1 MAAPAPA
8 TDTPVSRPTPDGVD
22 PASAMTTP
30 VPGTSPA
37 DPAHPTGPLTPE
49 EIADRLVPSDVQLSP
64 DGQRVL
70 FTVAAGGKAG
80 EHPESTVWIAGAGA
94 EPRPF
99 SAGTARDAH
108 PRWSPDG
115 TRVAFTSDRIERG
128 ESRLFLI
135 HAGGGEARPL
145 GDLQG
150 ELAAPLW
157 SPDGRSVAVLRKEP
171 VPADEKTKQEARDD
185 TVVAGEGLL
194 PNRLWI
200 IDAVG
205 GKARQV
211 TFGQRQVW
219 SIAWTPDGQ
228 QLVTLTTESADLD
241 TVFAPGDL
249 WRVPATGGVPRHV
262 ARFPVLPGDPVVV
275 DMPNGPVVA
284 VRANAHRADPSDSVW
299 TVPLAGG
306 EPAKALP
313 EMCGVVEHLLP
324 APGHPGEVVIRM
336 VEGTHAAVYR
346 FALATAEL
354 TPITP
359 ADRHGRGTVVGAP
372 SFSADGETIALVW
385 SDGDTPDEVWLGT
398 PGGEAK
404 AMTTFGTPFR
414 GRLGRVETVRWPSD
428 DGVEI
433 EGMLVYPVDHRP
445 GQRVPLVVEIHGGPS
460 WQWEEGTMLSWHDWA
475 QMLAGR
481 GYATLAPN
489 PRGSTGYG
497 SAFQNLLQDDVGG
510 GEARDL
516 TSGARAMVER
526 GIADPDRLG
535 IGGWSW
541 GGYLTAWTITQ
552 TTMFRAA
559 VMGAGLA
566 NMVSDHGQNDIPS
579 MNDWIFPG
587 HPYDHLDHYWQ
598 ASPIRHIDRVTTPTL
613 ILHGAGDD
621 RVHPAQ
627 AMEYHRALK
636 TRGVPVEFVRYPR
649 EGHGIKERLHQIDLM
664 NRIITWYDRWLA
676 PGASAAS
683 DGSRAM
689 VPGDTA
695 ASPVLAPGGDVVI
708 GDPAMIN
715 GTGAS

>member
-1 MAAPAPA
+1 MAAPAETTDIAA
-8 TDTPVSRPTPDGVD
+8 TDAPTRNPDGLI
-22 PASAMTTP
+22 
-30 VPGTSPA
+30 
-37 DPAHPTGPLTPE
+37 GPIGPITPE
-49 EIADRLVPSDVQLSP
+49 EIADRLVPSDAQLSP
-64 DGQRVL
+64 DGGRVL
-70 FTVAAGGKAG
+70 FTVAPGGRAG
-80 EHPESTVWIAGAGA
+80 EHQESTIWIAGEAS

-99 SAGTARDAH
+99 SAGTAHDAH

-115 TRVAFTSDRIERG
+115 QRVAFISDRIERG

-150 ELAAPLW
+150 EMAPPVW
-157 SPDGRSVAVLRKEP
+157 SPDGRWIAILVKEP
-171 VPADEKTKQEARDD
+171 IPAAEKARHEARDD
-185 TVVAGEGLL
+185 ADLAGAGLR
-194 PNRLWI
+194 PNRLWVV
-200 IDAVG
+200 DATG
-205 GKARQV
+205 GKARQL

-219 SIAWTPDGQ
+219 SVAWTPDDQ
-228 QLVTLTTESADLD
+228 HIVTLTTGSADPD

-249 WRVPATGGVPRHV
+249 WRIPATGGVPHFV

-275 DMPNGPVVA
+275 DMPGGPVVA
-284 VRANAHRADPSDSVW
+284 IRANAHRADPSDSVW

-306 EPAKALP
+306 EPVKALP
-313 EMCGVVEHLLP
+313 DMRGVVEHIAA
-324 APGHPGEVVIRM
+324 APGHPGEVVVRI

-346 FALATAEL
+346 LALASGEL

-372 SFSADGETIALVW
+372 SLSADGKTIALVW

-398 PGGEAK
+398 PGGA
-404 AMTTFGTPFR
+404 ARALTTFGTPFR
-414 GRLGRVETVRWPSD
+414 GRLGRVETVHWPSD

-433 EGMLVYPVDHRP
+433 EGMLVLPAGHRP
-445 GQRVPLVVEIHGGPS
+445 DQRVPLIVEIHGGPS
-460 WQWEEGTMLSWHDWA
+460 WQWEERTMLSWHDWA

-481 GYATLAPN
+481 GYASLAPN

-497 SAFQNLLQDDVGG
+497 SAFQTLLQDDVGG

-516 TSGARAMVER
+516 ISGARAMVER

-535 IGGWSW
+535 VGGWSW

-587 HPYDHLDHYWQ
+587 HAYDHLDHYWQ

-664 NRIITWYDRWLA
+664 GRIIAWYDRWLV
-676 PGASAAS
+676 PGASPAG
-683 DGSRAM
+683 DGPRAM
-689 VPGDTA
+689 APGDAA
-695 ASPVLAPGGDVVI
+695 ASPAPASGDVAI
-708 GDPAMIN
+708 GDPAMVN
-715 GTGAS
+715 GTGASR